1 MQKELRL
8 LSRIKLDGR
17 QIAFEH
23 GLLLCHRGADNR
35 TQSWHVMLLR
45 VPVQDA
51 LCIGPASRRECTVLA
66 MTLDGEWL
74 SGRVRPL
81 PFRSLPDCLR
91 LIGTSPLEDGGRQRG
106 SVREE

>member
-1 MQKELRL
+1 VQKELRL

-23 GLLLCHRGADNR
+23 GLLLCYQGADDR

-45 VPVQDA
+45 VAVQDV
-51 LCIGPASRRECTVLA
+51 LCTRPASKRECTVLA

-74 SGRVRPL
+74 SGRVRRL

-106 SVREE
+106 SVWEE